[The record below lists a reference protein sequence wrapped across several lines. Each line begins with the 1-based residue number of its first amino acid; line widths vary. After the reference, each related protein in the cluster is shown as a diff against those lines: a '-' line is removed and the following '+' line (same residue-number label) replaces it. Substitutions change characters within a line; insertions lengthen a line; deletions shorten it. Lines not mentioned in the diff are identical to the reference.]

1 MQWGKCAKVRC
12 KVRHPVMCRN
22 IIEKKF
28 CNMEGCWNRHPTK
41 MGNEYK
47 NENNQQRPNANNPNY
62 NQHNFNNGQRGGPQM
77 YNTGY
82 NQHQMQ
88 NAQGRHMDNQ
98 NFTQNRQTQENT
110 MNTQQTLS
118 RILEQLEE
126 LPRMATRVNN
136 IERQMN
142 GWNC

>member
-1 MQWGKCAKVRC
+1 MGPSNMQE
-12 KVRHPVMCRN
+12 HN
-22 IIEKKF
+22 QKKI

-62 NQHNFNNGQRGGPQM
+62 NQHNYNNGQRGGPQM

-88 NAQGRHMDNQ
+88 NAEGRHMDNQ
-98 NFTQNRQTQENT
+98 NFAQNRQTQENT
-110 MNTQQTLS
+110 MNTQQALS
-118 RILEQLEE
+118 RIL
-126 LPRMATRVNN
+126 
-136 IERQMN
+136 
-142 GWNC
+142 